1 MAKIQMFFKAVYAG
15 FMIGAGCIVYLSVE
29 NKLAGSLLFSFGL
42 LTMLHR
48 NFICIQV
55 KSGL

>member
-29 NKLAGSLLFSFGL
+29 NKLAGSFIIFFWITYHCYTGILFVY
-42 LTMLHR
+42 R
-48 NFICIQV
+48 
-55 KSGL
+55 